1 MPPPRP
7 FLHPL
12 FLACS
17 ALLLTAC
24 EGELIVDLTDAPV
37 DGARRVEMTV
47 SAIELLDSEGD
58 VTTIDPDYTSSFDL
72 LDYRDGATLR
82 LLAADGELDDSF
94 IGLRLRFDDAES
106 YVRDDSGTSIPLE
119 LLSAGEYAAV
129 DLTFDGTTS
138 ASLVVDLDLRFSLI
152 DSIDELGSYQMVP
165 VIRVVDADTAGSVSG
180 TIATDLVNNADCRDG
195 RDLGTGVAVYL
206 YPGSDVT
213 PADYYDDGTA
223 TSLVQPVGS
232 AAVSYDS
239 DSDTWA
245 YAFHYVAPGDYTL
258 AWTCAADDE
267 HPREADELPFQ
278 ASANVTVG
286 EAEAVSADF

>member
-1 MPPPRP
+1 MPYPRR
-7 FLHPL
+7 LL
-12 FLACS
+12 LACS

-47 SAIELLDSEGD
+47 SSIELLGSDGD
-58 VTTIDPDYTSSFDL
+58 VTTIDPDYTDSFDL

-82 LLAADGELDDSF
+82 LLAADGELDGGF
-94 IGLRLRFDDAES
+94 IGLRLRFDDDAS
-106 YVRDDSGTSIPLE
+106 YVRDSSGTSVPLE
-119 LLSAGEYAAV
+119 LLSAGEYA
-129 DLTFDGTTS
+129 DLSLDFDGTTS
-138 ASLVVDLDLRFSLI
+138 AALVVDLDLRFSLI
-152 DSIDELGSYQMVP
+152 DSIDELGAYQMVP
-165 VIRVVDADTAGSVSG
+165 VIRVVDADTAGSISG
-180 TIATDLVNNADCRDG
+180 HIDTDLVADSDCRDD
-195 RDLGTGVAVYL
+195 RDLGEGLAVYL

-232 AAVSYDS
+232 TDVTYDS
-239 DSDTWA
+239 DTDSWG

-267 HPREADELPFQ
+267 HPREEDALLFQ
-278 ASANVTVG
+278 ASAGVSVS
-286 EAEAVSADF
+286 EAGAVSVDF

>member
-1 MPPPRP
+1 MPTLRG
-7 FLHPL
+7 L

-17 ALLLTAC
+17 ALFLSAC

-47 SAIELLDSEGD
+47 SAIELLDSDGD
-58 VTTIDPDYTSSFDL
+58 VTTITPDYTSSFDL
-72 LDYRDGATLR
+72 LDYRDGTTLR
-82 LLAADGELDDSF
+82 LLSADGELDGSY

-106 YVRDDSGTSIPLE
+106 YVRDDSGTSVPLE
-119 LLSAGEYAAV
+119 LLSAGDYADV
-129 DLTFDGTTS
+129 DLTFDSTTS

-180 TIATDLVNNADCRDG
+180 TIATDLVDASDCRNG
-195 RDLGTGVAVYL
+195 RELGAGVAVYL
-206 YPGSDVT
+206 YPGTDVT

-232 AAVSYDS
+232 AAVAYDS

-245 YAFHYVAPGDYTL
+245 YAFHHVAPGDYTL

-267 HPREADELPFQ
+267 HPRTADELQFR
-278 ASANVTVG
+278 ASASVTVG
-286 EAEAVSADF
+286 EAEAVSAGF